1 MTGIASSARS
11 QTCSVRIVFSIPSLA
26 STPSKGK
33 ASCYIRRACC
43 VSGLTATVI
52 HISTHECM
60 GSGWGWGDGV
70 NGAKVHSGYPYYLGV
85 VDQPVVMLS
94 VWHTS
99 LT

>member
-1 MTGIASSARS
+1 
-11 QTCSVRIVFSIPSLA
+11 
-26 STPSKGK
+26 
-33 ASCYIRRACC
+33 
-43 VSGLTATVI
+43 
-52 HISTHECM
+52 M